1 MADRV
6 VEVIESPDGLQR
18 VLIVQRPD
26 NLYSYRSQFRAGE
39 GRIDDPNRYIGTYA
53 SAEEP
58 GWEPPGPYCGIYDS
72 AATAKWEAL
81 GKIDWVASTQ
91 RAH

>member
-6 VEVIESPDGLQR
+6 VEAIESPDGQQR
-18 VLIVQRPD
+18 VLLVQRPD
-26 NLYSYRSQFRAGE
+26 SCYSYRLQFRVGE
-39 GRIDDPNRYIGTYA
+39 GRIDDPNRYIGAYA
-53 SAEEP
+53 SEADP

-72 AATAKWEAL
+72 AVTAKWEAL

-91 RAH
+91 RSN